1 MIIEELNMKKF
12 WELLLNDVIQDK
24 SRLTESYSHQ
34 FNYDGRIKTA
44 FEYPYSRLK
53 IIERYSLN
61 DEYKSAISKIFD
73 SWKQCEAPY
82 RDDKIGILKEQ
93 CPDEILELFKNIIL
107 NAIHDDKFY
116 VPKDGCNFVL
126 RQDWIAEPCIFM
138 ELTLKLKEGKKVTL
152 KEVQSHFNRDS
163 YSDNEFYTKDID
175 F

>member
-1 MIIEELNMKKF
+1 MKKF
-12 WELLLNDVIQDK
+12 WELLLNDIIQDK
-24 SRLTESYSHQ
+24 DRLTKSYNHQ

-53 IIERYSLN
+53 IVERYPLN

-93 CPDEILELFKNIIL
+93 CPDEILDLFRTIIMD
-107 NAIHDDKFY
+107 AINDGRFY
-116 VPKDGCNFVL
+116 VPLDGCNFIL
-126 RQDWIAEPCIFM
+126 RKDWILEPCIYM
-138 ELTLKLKEGKKVTL
+138 ELVLKLKEGERVTL
-152 KEVQSHFNRDS
+152 KEVQSHFNRS
-163 YSDNEFYTKDID
+163 GYSDTEYYTKDID